1 MNNKIVLRALSVVAT
16 IISCMFFAS
25 LITQYSIDKNSA
37 LLSKWTFCCF
47 ASIAIAIFFWIISR
61 NHGDNVF
68 QREILAIIG
77 TGWLLAILIG
87 TLPYLFILPNC
98 TLQDAIFESTSGF
111 TTTGTSVFNSTDNF
125 PASLLLF
132 RSMTQWIGG
141 FGTLTF
147 FAVLLPLLGAKT
159 KSLCLSGLSIND
171 RDSAETTA
179 RTIITSIILLY
190 AILTIVSSVG
200 LYYSGMPIF
209 DAICTSLTTI
219 STGGF
224 ISRQAQALIVNSS
237 IIQALLIIMMLI
249 GGTNFII
256 IIQLIRGKYKR
267 FIHDEESLWYII
279 LLCTTSIII
288 IAIQLLSSNAATV
301 SEKISSSI
309 FHVVSIATTT
319 GIATQDLNNWPIPSH
334 LIFVLLMLCGSCSGS
349 TAGGIKISRLAIAVK
364 SIRKTLILSFRP
376 HVVSRLFFNKQ
387 EISNHEENIAK
398 SYILFALFFLIIGT
412 TILSMT
418 MNDISF
424 QGIILSSI
432 SSFFNIGLGL
442 YEFGPFTNYSEIGT
456 LAKLVHSG
464 LMIIGRVEIFAIIT
478 LFMPSFWKKFS

>member
-111 TTTGTSVFNSTDNF
+111 TTTGTSVFNFTDKF

-432 SSFFNIGLGL
+432 SSFFNIGLGI